1 MTKELR
7 KRPQAPTR
15 SKAAAQI
22 PSGPMRSELNIIAQL
37 IDRLT
42 LSRRPPKRA
51 GSALCND
58 LRTLGEL
65 QFYPRQPDTNLSFSR
80 FARRSLALRPAHSR
94 CHRIS

>member
-1 MTKELR
+1 MTKEIR

-22 PSGPMRSELNIIAQL
+22 PSGPIRSELNIIAQL

-51 GSALCND
+51 GSALCNH

-65 QFYPRQPDTNLSFSR
+65 QFHPRQPDTNPDKTVGKTGMLKQGDSR
-80 FARRSLALRPAHSR
+80 KS
-94 CHRIS
+94 